1 MQHLEIQKFERLR
14 NLLKMDPQNAQLRND
29 CIAAALQAREYE
41 SAVELA
47 DERLAQSPAD
57 VGMQFAKTNALIGKG
72 DYLAALPILAGL
84 QQVQP
89 ENLAIA
95 QNIALCDYCLGSFAS
110 ARNNLETIYAAG
122 VREAGVVR
130 LLVSSCHH
138 LGLMDR
144 AVGVADENQS
154 LFPVDSALAGV
165 CALVYLDANRAV
177 DAAKCASYSL
187 RGNPN
192 CIDALT
198 VDATL
203 KLATGDLSGAKQEF
217 DGIIAR
223 NAKVGRAWVGLGSLA
238 LLRRD
243 FEQAKAD
250 MARGLEF
257 MPRHV
262 GSWHVLGW
270 THLVSGNLD
279 EAERVFQHAMELD
292 RNFAETHGA
301 IASIFAL
308 RGKVDQANEEIRVA
322 LRLNRECMAARFA
335 QSVVASRAGDEARSR
350 QIIQNALT
358 SLLGGDLGSVTKSLA
373 AAAKFTENN

>member
-1 MQHLEIQKFERLR
+1 
-14 NLLKMDPQNAQLRND
+14 
-29 CIAAALQAREYE
+29 
-41 SAVELA
+41 
-47 DERLAQSPAD
+47 
-57 VGMQFAKTNALIGKG
+57 
-72 DYLAALPILAGL
+72 
-84 QQVQP
+84 
-89 ENLAIA
+89 
-95 QNIALCDYCLGSFAS
+95 
-110 ARNNLETIYAAG
+110 
-122 VREAGVVR
+122 
-130 LLVSSCHH
+130 
-138 LGLMDR
+138 
-144 AVGVADENQS
+144 
-154 LFPVDSALAGV
+154 
-165 CALVYLDANRAV
+165 
-177 DAAKCASYSL
+177 
-187 RGNPN
+187 
-192 CIDALT
+192 
-198 VDATL
+198 
-203 KLATGDLSGAKQEF
+203 
-217 DGIIAR
+217 
-223 NAKVGRAWVGLGSLA
+223 
-238 LLRRD
+238 
-243 FEQAKAD
+243 
-250 MARGLEF
+250 